1 LIYGDC
7 CNPKLKSILN
17 SRKLIAATLGKQ
29 ATDQKGMKMKN
40 YTLISADLSQ
50 IGIAPK
56 PLAEAQNS
64 FTPQEKIMKNLRSF
78 LTSLIGLL
86 IVFQLAFVAPV
97 AAQTQRRSD
106 TERLQRVM
114 SPFANTEEFRQELTN
129 YFTELEEASRLL
141 NQVSVVR
148 QRLYENNL
156 KPLSIIAQ
164 AKLSI
169 ANAAPEDLRQMREV
183 YANFPGW
190 RDTAQNMNA
199 LLKPAFR
206 QQLESRLAAG
216 SGGAQAEAVT
226 PDNCA
231 DGISADVS
239 NTDISAAKAA
249 VIAAAAF
256 QEVIPAP
263 LNAIAVAATA
273 VAEGIAL
280 SLETLKAIK
289 DDCTGL
295 DATAVSTIVSA
306 AKTDIINNNNTNK
319 DFIINNDNSNK
330 TMVTTAIT
338 NSQTAVINND
348 NSNKTMLTTAITNA
362 QTSINNTTNSSSTAL
377 TTAIT
382 NAQTAIVNNDN
393 SNKTMIVNN
402 DNANATTLNTN
413 LTTAKTAIIT
423 NDNTN
428 TTNIVNNDNANKTTI
443 INNDNANK
451 TMIINND
458 NANKTELRDLLL
470 RTQIEADLAEADN
483 ATYVGLYV
491 TPTANGGYLDL
502 VRTIVVDTIAK
513 LAGASTAQANSFLA
527 QADAFKAAGN
537 YKSAYQYYRK
547 AYKSAVN

>member
-1 LIYGDC
+1 
-7 CNPKLKSILN
+7 
-17 SRKLIAATLGKQ
+17 
-29 ATDQKGMKMKN
+29 
-40 YTLISADLSQ
+40 
-50 IGIAPK
+50 
-56 PLAEAQNS
+56 
-64 FTPQEKIMKNLRSF
+64 MKNLRPF
-78 LTSLIGLL
+78 LTGLIGLL
-86 IVFQLAFVAPV
+86 IVLQLVFIAPV
-97 AAQTQRRSD
+97 AAQTRRQVN

-114 SPFANTEEFRQELTN
+114 DPLANTEEFRQELTA
-129 YFTELEEASRLL
+129 YFTEFEEVSRLF
-141 NQVSVVR
+141 NQIPVVR

-169 ANAAPEDLRQMREV
+169 ANATPEELRQMREV
-183 YANFPGW
+183 YAKFPGW
-190 RDTAQNMNA
+190 RDTPQSLHA
-199 LLKPAFR
+199 LIKPAYR
-206 QQLESRLAAG
+206 QQLEARLTAK
-216 SGGAQAEAVT
+216 GGDFQVEAVT

-231 DGISADVS
+231 DGINADVS
-239 NTDISAAKAA
+239 NTDISAARAA

-289 DDCTGL
+289 DDCTAL
-295 DATAVSTIVSA
+295 DAAAVSTIVNT
-306 AKTDIINNNNTNK
+306 AKTDIINNSDTNK
-319 DFIINNDNSNK
+319 DFILNSLNTK
-330 TMVTTAIT
+330 TTIITTAIT

-348 NSNKTMLTTAITNA
+348 NSNKTMLTTALTNA
-362 QTSINNTTNSSSTAL
+362 QTSINNTTNASSTAL

-382 NAQTAIVNNDN
+382 SAQTAIINNDN

-428 TTNIVNNDNANKTTI
+428 TTNIVNNDNANKT
-443 INNDNANK
+443 
-451 TMIINND
+451 MIINND

-470 RTQIEADLAEADN
+470 RTQIEADLAQSDN

-502 VRTIVVDTIAK
+502 VRAIVVDTIAK
-513 LAGASTAQANSFLA
+513 LAGGSTAQANSFLA
-527 QADAFKAAGN
+527 QGDGFKAAGN
-537 YKSAYQYYRK
+537 YKSAYQAYRK
-547 AYKSAVN
+547 AYKFAVN

>member
-1 LIYGDC
+1 
-7 CNPKLKSILN
+7 
-17 SRKLIAATLGKQ
+17 
-29 ATDQKGMKMKN
+29 MKN
-40 YTLISADLSQ
+40 YPLINAGLSQ

-64 FTPQEKIMKNLRSF
+64 FTPKEKMMKNLRSF
-78 LTSLIGLL
+78 LTSLIGMLV
-86 IVFQLAFVAPV
+86 VFQLAFVAPV
-97 AAQTQRRSD
+97 AAQTQRQVN

-114 SPFANTEEFRQELTN
+114 NPLANTEEFRQELTN
-129 YFTELEEASRLL
+129 YFTEIEEVSRLF
-141 NQVSVVR
+141 NQIPVVR
-148 QRLYENNL
+148 ERLNENNL

-169 ANAAPEDLRQMREV
+169 ANATPEDLRQMREV
-183 YANFPGW
+183 YAKFPGW
-190 RDTAQNMNA
+190 RDVPQNMNA
-199 LLKPAFR
+199 LINPALR
-206 QQLESRLAAG
+206 RQLETRLAAK
-216 SGGAQAEAVT
+216 GGGIQLEAVT

-239 NTDISAAKAA
+239 NTDISAAEAA
-249 VIAAAAF
+249 VIAAEAIQDA
-256 QEVIPAP
+256 IPP
-263 LNAIAVAATA
+263 VLNIPAVAATA
-273 VAEGIAL
+273 IVKGIAL
-280 SLETLKAIK
+280 SLVTLKAIK

-295 DATAVSTIVSA
+295 DAAAVGTIVNA
-306 AKTDIINNNNTNK
+306 AKTDIVNNSNTNK
-319 DFIINNDNSNK
+319 DFILSSLNTK
-330 TMVTTAIT
+330 TTTITTAIT
-338 NSQTAVINND
+338 DSQTTIVNND
-348 NSNKTMLTTAITNA
+348 NSNKTMLTTALTNA
-362 QTSINNTTNSSSTAL
+362 QTSINNTTNASSTAI

-393 SNKTMIVNN
+393 SNKTMIVTN

-428 TTNIVNNDNANKTTI
+428 TTNIV
-443 INNDNANK
+443 NNDNANK

-513 LAGASTAQANSFLA
+513 LAGANTAQANALLA

>member
-1 LIYGDC
+1 M
-7 CNPKLKSILN
+7 KS
-17 SRKLIAATLGKQ
+17 
-29 ATDQKGMKMKN
+29 
-40 YTLISADLSQ
+40 YTLINAGLSQ

-64 FTPQEKIMKNLRSF
+64 FTPKEKIMKNLRSF
-78 LTSLIGLL
+78 LTSLIGMLV
-86 IVFQLAFVAPV
+86 VFQLAFVAPV
-97 AAQTQRRSD
+97 AAQTQRQVN

-114 SPFANTEEFRQELTN
+114 NPLANTEEFRQELTN
-129 YFTELEEASRLL
+129 YFTEIEEVSRLF
-141 NQVSVVR
+141 NQIPVVR
-148 QRLYENNL
+148 ERLNENNL

-169 ANAAPEDLRQMREV
+169 ANATPEDLRQMREV
-183 YANFPGW
+183 YAKFPGW
-190 RDTAQNMNA
+190 RDVPQNMNA
-199 LLKPAFR
+199 LINPALR
-206 QQLESRLAAG
+206 RQLETRLAAK
-216 SGGAQAEAVT
+216 GGGIQLEAVT

-239 NTDISAAKAA
+239 NTDISAAEAA
-249 VIAAAAF
+249 VIAAEAIQDA
-256 QEVIPAP
+256 IPP
-263 LNAIAVAATA
+263 VLNIPAVAATA
-273 VAEGIAL
+273 IVKGIAL
-280 SLETLKAIK
+280 SLVTLKAIK
-289 DDCTGL
+289 DDCTAL
-295 DATAVSTIVSA
+295 DATAVSTIVNT
-306 AKTDIINNNNTNK
+306 AKTDIVNNSNTNK
-319 DFIINNDNSNK
+319 DFILNSLNTK
-330 TMVTTAIT
+330 TTTITTAIAD
-338 NSQTAVINND
+338 SQTTIVNND
-348 NSNKTMLTTAITNA
+348 NSNKTMLTTTITNA
-362 QTSINNTTNSSSTAL
+362 QTSINNTTNASSTAL

-428 TTNIVNNDNANKTTI
+428 TTNIVNNDNANKT
-443 INNDNANK
+443 
-451 TMIINND
+451 MIINND

-470 RTQIEADLAEADN
+470 RTQIEADLAQADN

-513 LAGASTAQANSFLA
+513 LAGANTAQANALLA

>member
-1 LIYGDC
+1 
-7 CNPKLKSILN
+7 
-17 SRKLIAATLGKQ
+17 
-29 ATDQKGMKMKN
+29 MKN
-40 YTLISADLSQ
+40 YHLINAGLSQ
-50 IGIAPK
+50 IGVAQK

-64 FTPQEKIMKNLRSF
+64 FTPKEKIMKNLRSI

-86 IVFQLAFVAPV
+86 VVFQLAFVASV

-106 TERLQRVM
+106 SERLQRVM
-114 SPFANTEEFRQELTN
+114 NPFGNTEEFRQELTN
-129 YFTELEEASRLL
+129 YFTELEEVSRLF
-141 NQVSVVR
+141 NQIPVVR

-169 ANAAPEDLRQMREV
+169 ANATPEELRQMREV
-183 YANFPGW
+183 YAKFPGW
-190 RDTAQNMNA
+190 RDTAHNMNA
-199 LLKPAFR
+199 LIKPAYR
-206 QQLESRLAAG
+206 QQLEARLAAK
-216 SGGAQAEAVT
+216 GGDFQVEAVT

-231 DGISADVS
+231 DGINADVS
-239 NTDISAAKAA
+239 NTDIAAARTA

-256 QEVIPAP
+256 QEVIPPP

-273 VAEGIAL
+273 AAEGIAL

-289 DDCTGL
+289 DDCTAL
-295 DATAVSTIVSA
+295 DATAVGTIVNA
-306 AKTDIINNNNTNK
+306 AKTDIINNSNTNK

-330 TMVTTAIT
+330 TMLTTSITNAQTAI
-338 NSQTAVINND
+338 INND
-348 NSNKTMLTTAITNA
+348 NSNKTALTTAITSA
-362 QTSINNTTNSSSTAL
+362 QTSINNTTNASSTAI

-382 NAQTAIVNNDN
+382 NAQTAIINTDN

-413 LTTAKTAIIT
+413 LTNAKNAIIT

-428 TTNIVNNDNANKTTI
+428 TTNIV
-443 INNDNANK
+443 
-451 TMIINND
+451 NND

-491 TPTANGGYLDL
+491 TPTANGGHLDL
-502 VRTIVVDTIAK
+502 VRAIVVDTIAK
-513 LAGASTAQANSFLA
+513 LAGANTAQANALLA

-547 AYKSAVN
+547 AYKAAVN